1 MDICTEEER
10 EYHTDLIND
19 YIDVVE
25 KKKAHLEIAI
35 EEHIDMVLRYN
46 AHMDMLKGTE
56 GVYDTE
62 EYVKLFEQSEIL
74 VRYLAEVYR
83 KNGELNMHTYYI
95 FCKTIQRMM
104 EILSNDTDETDI
116 GIEQIFQKMNV

>member
-1 MDICTEEER
+1 MDICTEEEK
-10 EYHTDLIND
+10 EYHTDIITD

-25 KKKAHLEIAI
+25 KRKPHLEIPI
-35 EEHIDMVLRYN
+35 EEHIDLIISYN

-56 GVYDTE
+56 GIYDTD

-74 VRYLAEVYR
+74 VRYLAEIYQ

-104 EILSNDTDETDI
+104 EILADEAETDI
-116 GIEQIFQKMNV
+116 GIEQIFQKMKV